1 MAPPCVGLSTMSN
14 ELIDLDLVD
23 EVISRIPDGAWDL
36 IISRLVSELVDMMPS
51 NVLMQ
56 LTGDAEGY
64 DRAEAILTSYYEENL
79 NSELIEDC
87 FKILG
92 TEQTLYRLD
101 LLQLNQFTDEI
112 KPDTVQV

>member
-1 MAPPCVGLSTMSN
+1 MAPLNVGLSTMSN

-23 EVISRIPDGAWDL
+23 EVISRIPDKSWGL

-51 NVLMQ
+51 NVLTQ
-56 LTGDAEGY
+56 LTGDSEGY
-64 DRAEAILTSYYEENL
+64 DRAEAILTSYYEENPS
-79 NSELIEDC
+79 NELIEDC

-101 LLQLNQFTDEI
+101 LLQLEQFTDEI
-112 KPDTVQV
+112 KPDTIQV